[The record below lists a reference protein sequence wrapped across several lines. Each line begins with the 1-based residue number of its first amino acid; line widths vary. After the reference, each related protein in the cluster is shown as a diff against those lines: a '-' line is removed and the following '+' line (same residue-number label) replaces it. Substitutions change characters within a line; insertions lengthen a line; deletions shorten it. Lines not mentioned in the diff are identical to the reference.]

1 MDLFRKKSMEHLSG
15 PEKLNDYIRVATIPV
30 WLVLIAIVLL
40 LVGMICWGI
49 FGEVTTTAANG
60 VEMTIHP
67 IEFVIN

>member
-1 MDLFRKKSMEHLSG
+1 MDLFRKKSMEHLSC

-60 VEMTIHP
+60 VEKTIHP

>member
-1 MDLFRKKSMEHLSG
+1 MDLFRKKSTEGLSD

-30 WLVLIAIVLL
+30 WLVLIAILLL
-40 LVGMICWGI
+40 LVGMICWGV
-49 FGEVTTTAANG
+49 FGEIRTTDADG